1 MEFIGKVRKGE
12 IPLFPLK
19 GKKDDWCA
27 ELKTK
32 GIQSLPSIE
41 QEVDNGEETEEKEP
55 GTGYDYLLSI
65 PVGSFRYDEKFK
77 ELERERD
84 EKIKECDELS
94 KSTPESLWLR
104 ELTALDLQL
113 DVRNDTFLSLLIYDN
128 DQ

>member
-19 GKKDDWCA
+19 GKDDWCA

-41 QEVDNGEETEEKEP
+41 QAVDNGEATEEKEP
-55 GTGYDYLLSI
+55 GTGYDYLRSVPI
-65 PVGSFRYDEKFK
+65 EWFYDEKFK
-77 ELERERD
+77 ELERESD
-84 EKIKECDELS
+84 EKIKEYEELS
-94 KSTPESLWLR
+94 KSTPKSLWLR

-113 DVRNDTFLSLLIYDN
+113 DVRNDTLSLLIYDN